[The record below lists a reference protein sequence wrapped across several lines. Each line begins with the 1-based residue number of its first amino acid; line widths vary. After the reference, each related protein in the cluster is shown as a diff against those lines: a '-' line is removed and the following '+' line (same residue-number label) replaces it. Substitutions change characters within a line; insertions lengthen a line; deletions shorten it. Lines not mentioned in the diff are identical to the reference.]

1 MKKIVVVDDDPEMI
15 EFMSFILKSKYEV
28 TTASDGVAGFE
39 TVERV
44 RPDLVILDLLMPRM
58 HGFEVCRKLRD
69 DPKFA
74 GLKILISSSKSY
86 SHDIA
91 TAKETGAD
99 NFIVKPFPAADLLWR
114 VEELIGDAKTPMT
127 LRFWGTRGSIPSPG
141 PATQKYGGNTPCVEL
156 RVGETLIV
164 ADAGSGIREL
174 GNSLMKEFAGKPI
187 EGSIFIGH
195 THWDHI
201 QGFPFFTP
209 LYLPQ
214 NKFTIYGTHGTQ
226 QSFEDVLKMQMSPA
240 YFPVRLKE
248 MASRMTIVEMKEPVD
263 LGPVKVTYHY
273 LNHPGITIGFRFD
286 AKNWSVCYLS
296 DHEPYGK
303 LNAKGDFSDRE
314 DEAVARFV
322 AGCDILISEAQYT
335 DEEYAV
341 KRSWGHSTFTD
352 VLDLAAKAQVKKL
365 ALYHHDPAHNDE
377 MMDAFMVKAR
387 EHVAK
392 RGLAMDCFAAQ
403 EGMTLTEKDLI
414 PEAPAPSGETAT
426 AV

>member
-1 MKKIVVVDDDPEMI
+1 MKKIVVVDDDSEMV
-15 EFMSFILKSKYEV
+15 EFMSFILGSQYSV
-28 TTASDGVAGFE
+28 TTASDGVSGLE
-39 TVERV
+39 TIQRV
-44 RPDLVILDLLMPRM
+44 MPDLVILDLLMPRM

-69 DPKFA
+69 DPRFA

-99 NFIVKPFPAADLLWR
+99 NFIIKPFPAADLLWR
-114 VEELIGDAKTPMT
+114 VSELLGDAKTPLT

-141 PATQKYGGNTPCVEL
+141 PSTQKYGGNTPCVEL
-156 RVGETLIV
+156 RVGETIIV
-164 ADAGSGIREL
+164 VDAGSGIREL
-174 GNSLMKEFAGKPI
+174 GNSLMKEFGPKPM

-226 QSFEDVLKMQMSPA
+226 QSFEEVLRMQMSPA

-263 LGPVKVTYHY
+263 LGTVKVSYHY

-322 AGCDILISEAQYT
+322 SNCDLLISEAQYT
-335 DEEYAV
+335 DEEYLM
-341 KRSWGHSTFTD
+341 KKSWGHSTVTD

-365 ALYHHDPAHNDE
+365 ALYHHDPGHNDE
-377 MMDAFMVKAR
+377 MMDAFVVQAR
-387 EHVAK
+387 EHISK
-392 RGLAMDCFAAQ
+392 RQLAMDCFAAQ
-403 EGMTLTEKDLI
+403 EGTSLTEKDI
-414 PEAPAPSGETAT
+414 CAAAPAPTVQAG
-426 AV
+426 